1 MVTDKSEVVEA
12 MTMWEATDGSQWQLF
27 FHVKRIAGRAECV
40 GLDIRSCPDAY
51 HPERPLGA
59 TTMRDLDFAT
69 QLRLARRNTVLHTES
84 LMKMGMRIRLHHS
97 DGTVEAGRDVFGLAE
112 EVALLAE
119 GVGREGGRHAAY
131 TKEQLTSVAAAYLKA
146 YADGSTSPTRDTAEA
161 LGLRYVQAAKLVQ
174 RCRAK
179 GLLPATVQGVARG
192 ATDGGEEK

>member
-1 MVTDKSEVVEA
+1 MVTDKGKAVEA
-12 MTMWEATDGSQWQLF
+12 MTTWEATDGSQWQLF

-69 QLRLARRNTVLHTES
+69 QLARARHNTLSHTEH
-84 LMKMGMRIRLHHS
+84 LMSTFRRVFADAPGLDVS
-97 DGTVEAGRDVFGLAE
+97 ELADEAAVLAQG
-112 EVALLAE
+112 A
-119 GVGREGGRHAAY
+119 GREGGRHAPY
-131 TKEQLTSVAAAYLKA
+131 TKDQLRRVAAEYLQA

-179 GLLPATVQGVARG
+179 GLLPETVQGIARG
-192 ATDGGEEK
+192 ATDVEEEAEE